1 VLLPDEFSGGEQ
13 STCFS
18 VLQNLGF
25 AIERKDTARGS
36 SAATAS
42 GARSE
47 LQSSGRAVHAFQQGM
62 RYHRRDVFRHLGI
75 EDPGGGP
82 MYTGYA
88 AHGDDWFIFCGVNAA
103 GRTGHDYNNHFI
115 GADLLWHGKTRSSL
129 SNPSVKAL
137 LNPKGRTYI
146 FYRENDR
153 DAFTFAGIGSPKQ
166 VRDVTPVEV
175 LWELRPCHAAL
186 EHAEALAEEIP
197 EQAPVFEGA
206 KRSITVNAY
215 ERDRAARQR
224 CIRRWG
230 LACTVCGFDF
240 ERTYGEIGS
249 GFIHVHHLKPL
260 AEIGEVYALVPE
272 ADLRPVCPNCHAM
285 LHRGEVVLGIDELR
299 TRLLK

>member
-1 VLLPDEFSGGEQ
+1 VLLPEEFSGGEQ

-18 VLQNLGF
+18 VLQSLGF
-25 AIERKDTARGS
+25 AIERKTNADAVVAPT
-36 SAATAS
+36 TS

-47 LQSSGRAVHAFQQGM
+47 EQITRGSIHAFQQGE
-62 RYHRRDVFRHLGI
+62 RYHRRDVFRHLGVP
-75 EDPGGGP
+75 DPGGGP

-88 AHGDDWFIFCGVNAA
+88 AHGDDWFIFCSVNSA

-115 GADLLWHGKTRSSL
+115 GKDLLWHGKTRSSL
-129 SNPSVKAL
+129 GNPSIQAL
-137 LNPKGRTYI
+137 LNPRGHTYV
-146 FYRENDR
+146 FYREGDR
-153 DAFTFAGIGSPKQ
+153 DPFTFAGIGSAKN

-175 LWELRPCHAAL
+175 LWELHPCQAGL
-186 EHAEALAEEIP
+186 EQTEALAEEIP

-249 GFIHVHHLKPL
+249 GFIHVHHLTPL
-260 AEIGEVYALVPE
+260 ADAYFGPS
-272 ADLRPVCPNCHAM
+272 
-285 LHRGEVVLGIDELR
+285 
-299 TRLLK
+299 